1 MKQDISLGYK
11 TMKQDISLSIQL
23 DKIDKSLI
31 YESPKNGKK
40 YLNLTLILT
49 GEKGKYGDD
58 GFIKQIVTKE
68 RKLSG
73 ERDIIIGNAKIT
85 DWEAYH
91 QAKNIKADVQAAVE
105 DDDDSDIPF

>member
-1 MKQDISLGYK
+1 
-11 TMKQDISLSIQL
+11 MKQDISLSIQL

-40 YLNLTLILT
+40 YLNLILT

-58 GFIKQIVTKE
+58 GFIKQVVTKE

-91 QAKNIKADVQAAVE
+91 QAKNMKSDVAAAVAV
-105 DDDDSDIPF
+105 DDFDDVPF

>member
-1 MKQDISLGYK
+1 
-11 TMKQDISLSIQL
+11 MKQDISLSINL

-49 GEKGKYGDD
+49 GEKGQYGDD

-73 ERDIIIGNAKIT
+73 ERDIIIGNAKII
-85 DWEAYH
+85 DWEAYN
-91 QAKNIKADVQAAVE
+91 QAKNMKSDVAAAVAV
-105 DDDDSDIPF
+105 DDDDSSIPF

>member
-1 MKQDISLGYK
+1 
-11 TMKQDISLSIQL
+11 MKQDISLSINL

-58 GFIKQIVTKE
+58 GFIKQVITKE

-91 QAKNIKADVQAAVE
+91 QARSMKADVQAAVE
-105 DDDDSDIPF
+105 DDMDDVPF

>member
-1 MKQDISLGYK
+1 
-11 TMKQDISLSIQL
+11 MKQDISLSINL
-23 DKIDKSLI
+23 EKIDKSLI

-40 YLNLTLILT
+40 YLNLNLVLT
-49 GEKGKYGDD
+49 GEKGQYGDD
-58 GFIKQIVTKE
+58 GFIKQAVTKE

-73 ERDIIIGNAKIT
+73 ERDIIVGNAKII

-91 QAKNIKADVQAAVE
+91 QAKNMKADVQAAVE

>member
-91 QAKNIKADVQAAVE
+91 QAKSMKSDVAAAVAV
-105 DDDDSDIPF
+105 DDDDDIPF

>member
-1 MKQDISLGYK
+1 
-11 TMKQDISLSIQL
+11 MKQDISLSINL

-49 GEKGKYGDD
+49 GEKGQYGDD

-73 ERDIIIGNAKIT
+73 ERDIIIGNAKII
-85 DWEAYH
+85 DWEAYRE
-91 QAKNIKADVQAAVE
+91 AKSMKSDVAAVVAV
-105 DDDDSDIPF
+105 DDDDSSIPF